1 MNEFA
6 ALRPSPP
13 VGEARDELVIQR
25 DASSAATARSWLARS
40 LDRRPMPPAQ
50 LQDALLVLSELVT
63 NAWRHG
69 AGEVTVRHALGAN
82 GDVHL
87 YVSDAGATL
96 PAVARAEEDHVG
108 GWGLQIVESLASA
121 WGVEPDAAGG
131 KTVWAT
137 VAGGSAH

>member
-13 VGEARDELVIQR
+13 AADERAELVVER
-25 DASSAATARSWLARS
+25 DASSAATARGWLARS
-40 LDRRPMPPAQ
+40 LSRRPVPSAQ

-69 AGEVTVRHALGAN
+69 GGRVVVRTAFGAN
-82 GDVHL
+82 GEVHL
-87 YVSDAGATL
+87 YVSDEGAAL
-96 PAVARAEEDHVG
+96 PAVAPDEAHVG

-121 WGVEPDAAGG
+121 WGVEPDDAGG

-137 VAGGSAH
+137 VAGTPR